1 MSRIK
6 RGLMAH
12 KRRKN
17 LLKQTKGFINSR
29 STKFRAAKEA
39 VLHAGLHS
47 FRGRKLK
54 KRTFRAL
61 WQTQINA
68 ACRQN
73 DLTYSKFINGLKK
86 AKIEID
92 RKILADLAQNEPM
105 IFNEILALTK

>member
-1 MSRIK
+1 
-6 RGLMAH
+6 MAH

-17 LLKQTKGFINSR
+17 ILKQTKGYINSR

-39 VLHAGLHS
+39 VLHAGVHS

-61 WQTQINA
+61 WQAQINA

-73 DLTYSKFINGLKK
+73 DLTYSKFIAGLKK

-92 RKILADLAQNEPM
+92 RKILANLAQNEPKV
-105 IFNEILALTK
+105 FLEILKMG

>member
-1 MSRIK
+1 
-6 RGLMAH
+6 MAH

-61 WQTQINA
+61 WQTQINS

-73 DLTYSKFINGLKK
+73 SLTYSKFIDGLKK

-92 RKILADLAQNEPM
+92 RKILAGLAQNEPGV
-105 IFNEILALTK
+105 FDKILALTK

>member
-1 MSRIK
+1 
-6 RGLMAH
+6 MAH

-17 LLKQTKGFINSR
+17 ILKQTKGYINSR

-39 VLHAGLHS
+39 VLHAGVHS

-61 WQTQINA
+61 WQAQINA

-73 DLTYSKFINGLKK
+73 DLTYSKFIAGLKK

-92 RKILADLAQNEPM
+92 RKILAQLAEFYPE
-105 IFNEILALTK
+105 IFKQLISRAK

>member
-1 MSRIK
+1 
-6 RGLMAH
+6 MAH

-17 LLKQTKGFINSR
+17 ILKQTKGYINSR
-29 STKFRAAKEA
+29 SAKFRAAKEA
-39 VLHAGLHS
+39 VLHAGVHS

-61 WQTQINA
+61 WQAQINA

-73 DLTYSKFINGLKK
+73 DLTYSKFIAGLKK

-92 RKILADLAQNEPM
+92 RKILANLAQNEPKV
-105 IFNEILALTK
+105 FLEILKMG

>member
-17 LLKQTKGFINSR
+17 ILKQTKGYINSR

-39 VLHAGLHS
+39 VLHAGVHS

-61 WQTQINA
+61 WQAQINA

-73 DLTYSKFINGLKK
+73 DLTYSKFIAGLKK

-92 RKILADLAQNEPM
+92 RKILANLAQNEPKV
-105 IFNEILALTK
+105 FLEILKMG